1 MKKPLLFA
9 LLLAA
14 LPAAA
19 QDLTVSPVAGSI
31 HVIMGRGGNI
41 GVSAGIKAGKSLEEL
56 QAAGAGDELA
66 TWGGGFISTDRWIAT
81 LHRDLSE

>member
-19 QDLTVSPVAGSI
+19 QDLTVSPVADSI

-41 GVSAGIKAGKSLEEL
+41 GVSAGIKDGKSLEEL
-56 QAAGAGDELA
+56 QAAGAGYEWA
-66 TWGGGFISTDRWIAT
+66 IWGGGFISTDRWIAT
-81 LHRDLSE
+81 HRRDLSE

>member
-9 LLLAA
+9 LLLAV

-31 HVIMGRGGNI
+31 NVIMGRGGNI
-41 GVSAGIKAGKSLEEL
+41 GVSAGIKDGKSLEEL
-56 QAAGAGDELA
+56 QAAGAGDEWA

>member
-1 MKKPLLFA
+1 MKKPLLFD

-31 HVIMGRGGNI
+31 HVIIGRGGNI
-41 GVSAGIKAGKSLEEL
+41 GVSAAIKAGKSLEEL
-56 QAAGAGDELA
+56 QAAGAGDEWA
-66 TWGGGFISTDRWIAT
+66 TWGGGFISTDRSIAT
-81 LHRDLSE
+81 HHRDLSE